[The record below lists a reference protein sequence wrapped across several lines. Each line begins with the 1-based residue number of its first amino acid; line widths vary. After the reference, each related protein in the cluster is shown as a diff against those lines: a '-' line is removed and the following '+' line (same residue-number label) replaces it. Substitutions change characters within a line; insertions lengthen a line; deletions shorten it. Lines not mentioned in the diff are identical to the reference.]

1 MEKFNI
7 LNKVG
12 LLTDEDRKAPLERGC
27 NHVTFKTCLDLSEPV
42 KVIPYGNPKAI
53 SLKNYT
59 EDVMSFTAW
68 WVHFVRKDLNGFSG
82 FSHVKFELVGFEIVT
97 EPCTI
102 KEYYGIA
109 MALSDDEQQ
118 MECLLQEGTGNAV
131 ETSKLV
137 THLFPYSAMKK
148 VITNEIDKSVGIR
161 NNLVTP
167 EQFFKVKIT
176 ESEGKITYSFFAQE
190 ETEELVELFKKPD
203 YFKDLGDTSF
213 FKEG

>member
-1 MEKFNI
+1 M
-7 LNKVG
+7 
-12 LLTDEDRKAPLERGC
+12 LTDEDRKAPLEHGC

-109 MALSDDEQQ
+109 LALSDDEEK
-118 MECLLQEGTGNAV
+118 MECLLQEGTGNTI
-131 ETSKLV
+131 ETSSLV
-137 THLFPYSAMKK
+137 TRWFPYSAMKN
-148 VITNEIDKSVGIR
+148 VITNEIDKETNYVR
-161 NNLVTP
+161 P
-167 EQFFKVKIT
+167 QQFFKVRIKESDNKI
-176 ESEGKITYSFFAQE
+176 EYGFFSQE
-190 ETEELVELFKKPD
+190 ETKELVELFEMPD
-203 YFKDLGDTSF
+203 YFKDLGDTPF
-213 FKEG
+213 FQ